1 MSRSIPTLD
10 AMHVELRDLASRSL
24 PDGRPAF
31 LFRGERSINDTTFS
45 SLDRFYHSALD
56 GILPGQENLGEMM
69 LVHNELDDITAFFMT
84 TQSRIGGLPPR
95 LAGALAQHYGLPTHV
110 FDFTASP
117 EVAVNFA
124 ANRPKHDKPWPNLGL
139 LAVLDVAKA
148 DALDCVELFDLRTF
162 PTAERAIRQQAFSLI
177 YFGFLEDDRV
187 DLKRPEITKQ
197 LGLEW
202 LVFAHLPDDETY
214 LYVTNNDIDL
224 EDLTGD
230 NATGIPQELI
240 DLFVLDNG
248 PLSPKTAE
256 ILSKRVPARGRSPEE
271 NRARWAGGTHR

>member
-1 MSRSIPTLD
+1 MSQSIPTLD
-10 AMHVELRDLASRSL
+10 AVHAKLRDLASRSL

-45 SLDRFYHSALD
+45 ALDRFYHRALD
-56 GILPGQENLGEMM
+56 GMLPGQEELGEMM
-69 LVHNELDDITAFFMT
+69 MVHDELDDITAFFMT
-84 TQSRIGGLPPR
+84 TQSRIRGLPPK
-95 LAGALAQHYGLPTHV
+95 LAGAFAQHYGLPTHV

-117 EVAVNFA
+117 KVAVNFA
-124 ANRPKHDKPWPNLGL
+124 ANRPKHDKPWPHHGL
-139 LAVLDVAKA
+139 LAVLDVARA

-162 PTAERAIRQQAFSLI
+162 PTAERAIRQQAFGLI

-187 DLKRPEITKQ
+187 DLKRTEITKQ

-202 LVFAHLPDDETY
+202 LVFAHLPDDESY

-224 EDLTGD
+224 EDLIGD

-248 PLSPKTAE
+248 PILPKTAE
-256 ILSKRVPARGRSPEE
+256 ILSTRVPSPGRSPEE
-271 NRARWAGGTHR
+271 NRARWTDGTQR